1 MGSGHQAAKN
11 VGSLFLSINK
21 LKMTIHTTSKEFSTF
36 YLLITEQRVQKNP
49 KAYGG
54 GTGI

>member
-21 LKMTIHTTSKEFSTF
+21 LKMTIHTKEFSTF
-36 YLLITEQRVQKNP
+36 YLLITEQRVQKIQ
-49 KAYGG
+49 KHMAAVH
-54 GTGI
+54 TGI